1 MRVLM
6 RQTRLQEDVTGA
18 RLLLADREYDIA
30 DVIALQW
37 IRDGRAIEVVGE
49 LVAVKAFSGAPEN
62 KAGRRRKAEEC

>member
-37 IRDGRAIEVVGE
+37 IRDGRAVEVE
-49 LVAVKAFSGAPEN
+49 LVGVKALSGAPEN
-62 KAGRRRKAEEC
+62 KAGRRRRAEEC